1 MNANEMSQLK
11 YERFKMDKGL
21 EKKEPFEHEDYR
33 ERKFEHVKK
42 HLKFTKTPF
51 INFAAGQEPITAY

>member
-1 MNANEMSQLK
+1 
-11 YERFKMDKGL
+11 MDKGL
-21 EKKEPFEHEDYR
+21 EKKEPFEHEEYR

-51 INFAAGQEPITAY
+51 CNFAAGQEPIIAY